1 MLRKHHK
8 FRQGHKVKITRFWPL
23 NKDRLNLHTNPYII
37 SVTKQRFSLLSLGYL
52 WKHFFIVVL
61 VCMFLLC
68 SLDCK
73 TVRIFAYSST
83 HEQSNKG
90 SGTTLKTES
99 KRLLRH
105 ALPIYFTHF
114 AKKKT
119 DCFTVYMFFKVFLS
133 LYIHVRFYHPKR
145 GCPTARKAGIQ
156 VLDSG
161 FSTVDSGL
169 QVLGSWLF
177 VVFQLLAG
185 FRIPWAGIRDSKA
198 TILDPTNKN
207 FLYFRFHKQK
217 HPVLRIPQTKISR
230 IPDPTNKNFL
240 YFRFHK
246 QKHPVLRIPQTKIS
260 RIADP
265 TDKIFPYFRSHKQNS
280 CIPDPKSKNFPDCG
294 IWSTLHVAR
303 KGVYISRLI
312 HFYLVLYI

>member
-37 SVTKQRFSLLSLGYL
+37 SVTQQRFSLLSLGYL

-114 AKKKT
+114 AKKKP
-119 DCFTVYMFFKVFLS
+119 TVLQSICSLKFFSACTYTYVSIIPKEVALRQERQESKSWILDSALWIPDYRYLVPDFLS
-133 LYIHVRFYHPKR
+133 Y
-145 GCPTARKAGIQ
+145 
-156 VLDSG
+156 S
-161 FSTVDSGL
+161 
-169 QVLGSWLF
+169 
-177 VVFQLLAG
+177 
-185 FRIPWAGIRDSKA
+185 
-198 TILDPTNKN
+198 
-207 FLYFRFHKQK
+207 
-217 HPVLRIPQTKISR
+217 
-230 IPDPTNKNFL
+230 
-240 YFRFHK
+240 
-246 QKHPVLRIPQTKIS
+246 
-260 RIADP
+260 
-265 TDKIFPYFRSHKQNS
+265 S
-280 CIPDPKSKNFPDCG
+280 C
-294 IWSTLHVAR
+294 
-303 KGVYISRLI
+303 
-312 HFYLVLYI
+312 

>member
-1 MLRKHHK
+1 MATDDIKMDGSTTLDPRLLFRIQSYHAGSKVFTLYSKLLFRIQSDYSWSKLIIPGPKLLSRIQSYYSGSKVITLDPKLLLWIQSPKFFEGTVSSAQCEIRRLNWALVLPLFVIKLAGTTPKRPKMLRKHHK

-37 SVTKQRFSLLSLGYL
+37 SVTQQRFSLLSLGYL

-114 AKKKT
+114 AKKKP
-119 DCFTVYMFFKVFLS
+119 TVLQSICSLKFFSACTYTYVSIIPKEVALRQERQESKSWILDSALWIPDYRYLVPDFLS
-133 LYIHVRFYHPKR
+133 Y
-145 GCPTARKAGIQ
+145 
-156 VLDSG
+156 S
-161 FSTVDSGL
+161 
-169 QVLGSWLF
+169 
-177 VVFQLLAG
+177 
-185 FRIPWAGIRDSKA
+185 
-198 TILDPTNKN
+198 
-207 FLYFRFHKQK
+207 
-217 HPVLRIPQTKISR
+217 
-230 IPDPTNKNFL
+230 
-240 YFRFHK
+240 
-246 QKHPVLRIPQTKIS
+246 
-260 RIADP
+260 
-265 TDKIFPYFRSHKQNS
+265 S
-280 CIPDPKSKNFPDCG
+280 C
-294 IWSTLHVAR
+294 
-303 KGVYISRLI
+303 
-312 HFYLVLYI
+312 